1 MNGFLIHGAI
11 YSSLTY
17 NSGHA
22 AFLFKLFF
30 GKRTNRKTEGR
41 GVSGFIG
48 QPHELPLLISQAI
61 RQSPTVGALGDTQHQ
76 KQSDIKKPC
85 LEILGRVLVLVL

>member
-22 AFLFKLFF
+22 AFCSNYFSEKELIGKL
-30 GKRTNRKTEGR
+30 KAADKPPIDR
-41 GVSGFIG
+41 
-48 QPHELPLLISQAI
+48 
-61 RQSPTVGALGDTQHQ
+61 QHQ
-76 KQSDIKKPC
+76 KQSHIKNPAWKFRAGFWFGNSLYGGLPNG
-85 LEILGRVLVLVL
+85 ESA